1 MLQPDSQ
8 LYTPCTKM
16 SVVQLPPNGM
26 LSGPHECELR
36 IGDGINV
43 DIQQIIGRCIEITA
57 TPPRPCFE
65 VFNSF
70 QDLETLLMLFDGMFY
85 PIEKII
91 LRMAARRTRR
101 NFLV

>member
-43 DIQQIIGRCIEITA
+43 
-57 TPPRPCFE
+57 
-65 VFNSF
+65 
-70 QDLETLLMLFDGMFY
+70 ETCLCQTGDQGIYMGAGAFHRKTD
-85 PIEKII
+85 
-91 LRMAARRTRR
+91 T
-101 NFLV
+101 

>member
-16 SVVQLPPNGM
+16 SVVQLPSNGM

-43 DIQQIIGRCIEITA
+43 DI
-57 TPPRPCFE
+57 F
-65 VFNSF
+65 SKS
-70 QDLETLLMLFDGMFY
+70 LDGVS
-85 PIEKII
+85 K
-91 LRMAARRTRR
+91 
-101 NFLV
+101 